1 MSPSEILGYVFLDLA
16 AVVVVAR
23 IMGRLFVRIGQ
34 PAVVGE
40 IVGGLLLGP
49 TALGALPG
57 NLDHRMFPLEV
68 RPYLS
73 VLANL
78 GLALFMFI
86 VGLEVDLSFVKGRA
100 RLASSVSL
108 TSVALPFGLGA
119 VLATVLYAHHD
130 TVGGKHVS
138 FAAYTL
144 FLGVAM
150 SITAFPVLAR
160 ILADRGAHRTP
171 LGVLSLACAAVDDV
185 LAWSLLA
192 VVVAVTV
199 GGDATGV
206 ARILLETVAFGLAM
220 GLILRRLLALLP
232 RWRAKAGRLTPDM
245 LAVVLVGV
253 LLSARITDAIG
264 IHFIFGAFVFG
275 VIMPRK
281 DASALTH
288 DILESIERV
297 SVLLLLPVFFVVTG
311 LGVDVGGIGWGGVW
325 QLALVLVVAISGKFV
340 GASVAARLQHV
351 PRRRAQ
357 ALGILMNT
365 RGLTELV
372 ILQVGA
378 GLGVLDGQMFS
389 MLVVMAVVTTMMTA
403 PLLNLVYPNRLIE
416 RDVRE
421 AEQAAIAA
429 DDAFTIVVATAGRED
444 DRQLVELGAALR
456 GHEHPARVVLAASV
470 PRTRSRLELASG
482 LGNELMLVAETTDRL
497 RRLEREVGLDTGA
510 GLHTAIATQLGDD
523 PRADLAAL
531 AERSGADVLI
541 CHRGW
546 AGETEW
552 PPGTTITRL
561 EVSADALAA
570 AGTERPTLAVV
581 DDTDHARAAL
591 RLAVQLTLVRGAPL
605 WIRGAGTRGRRR
617 AATVADALT
626 RGGVTDAQARDPE
639 PEEPLGL
646 IVVPVSAPEA
656 GDPRSCIA
664 LAGAV
669 DRDRDLEEVVGR
681 LQLSGPV
688 GAAVEP
694 RPVTD

>member
-1 MSPSEILGYVFLDLA
+1 MSSSEILGYVFVDLA
-16 AVVVVAR
+16 VVVVVAR
-23 IMGRLFVRIGQ
+23 LMGRLFVRIGQ

-57 NLDHRMFPLEV
+57 NLDHRLFPLEV

-100 RLASSVSL
+100 KLASSVSL

-119 VLATVLYAHHD
+119 VLATVLYRHHD
-130 TVGGKHVS
+130 TVAGKHVS

-199 GGDATGV
+199 GGDVTGV

-232 RWRAKAGRLTPDM
+232 RWRARAGRLTPDM

-253 LLSARITDAIG
+253 LLSARVTDAIG

-288 DILESIERV
+288 DILESIERF

-311 LGVDVGGIGWGGVW
+311 LGVDIGGIGWGGVW
-325 QLALVLVVAISGKFV
+325 QLLLVLVVAITGKFV

-357 ALGILMNT
+357 ALGVLMNT

-378 GLGVLDGQMFS
+378 SLGVLDAQMFS

-416 RDVRE
+416 RDVQE
-421 AEQAAIAA
+421 AEQAALAT
-429 DDAFTIVVATAGRED
+429 DDAFTIVVATAGTED
-444 DRQLVELGAALR
+444 DAPLVRLAAALR
-456 GHEHPARVVLAASV
+456 GHERPARIVLAASV

-497 RRLEREVGLDTGA
+497 RRLEREVALGPDLR
-510 GLHTAIATQLGDD
+510 TAIATQLGDD

-531 AERSGADVLI
+531 AERSGADVLV
-541 CHRGW
+541 CHRDW
-546 AGETEW
+546 ADGTEW

-561 EVSADALAA
+561 EVSADALAGA
-570 AGTERPTLAVV
+570 DAERPVLVVV

-591 RLAVQLTLVRGAPL
+591 RLAVQLALVQGAPL

-617 AATVADALT
+617 AAGVAEALT
-626 RGGVTDAQARDPE
+626 RGGVLAVQARDPE
-639 PEEPLGL
+639 PDETVGVL
-646 IVVPVSAPEA
+646 VVPLSAAEA
-656 GDPRSCIA
+656 GTARSCVA

-681 LQLSGPV
+681 LRLDGPV
-688 GAAVEP
+688 AAP
-694 RPVTD
+694 PSPIAD